1 MVCSIHIKLLK
12 YDRIANIAQFLEK
25 PHLCAMVDSMVSPS
39 KRRIFL
45 SGYFFL
51 TGICFASWA
60 SRIPDIKF
68 HLGLSDGAF
77 GAFLFF
83 LPIGSFLGIPIS
95 GSLTAK
101 HGSKTMITI
110 ASIFYPLA
118 LINIALANT
127 TTHLAIALFLFGII
141 GNMFNVSVN
150 TQATSLAKLFD
161 KSIISSFHGFWSLA
175 GFTGGLLGGFFVA
188 KSISPLEQFISVAIL
203 GWVFLITTR
212 KNLMPDEKSGEPI
225 KKMWTKPS
233 PLLFQFGLV
242 ALSNMICEGMMF
254 DWSGVFFKDV
264 VRVSDTWR
272 TTGYIC
278 FMACMTTGRMFSD
291 RLINYWGP
299 RKQLMLS
306 GLVVCLGLIVA
317 VSYPHLIMS
326 SIGFS
331 LVGFGVSSVIPTI
344 YGVAGKSAAPGQASI
359 ALASVSSI
367 GFFGFLIGPPMIGF
381 LSQAI
386 GLRWAFLSIASL
398 GIVTFLQAHKLKK
411 YL

>member
-1 MVCSIHIKLLK
+1 MTETGITP
-12 YDRIANIAQFLEK
+12 QF
-25 PHLCAMVDSMVSPS
+25 
-39 KRRIFL
+39 RRIIL

-60 SRIPDIKF
+60 SRIPDIKM

-101 HGSKTMITI
+101 FGSKTMVRI
-110 ASIFYPLA
+110 AAVFYPLA

-127 TTHLAIALFLFGII
+127 TTYLALSLFVFGMI

-150 TQATSLAKLFD
+150 TQATSLSKLFE
-161 KSIISSFHGFWSLA
+161 KSIISRFHGFWSLA
-175 GFTGGLLGGFFVA
+175 GFTGGLLGGLFVA
-188 KSISPLEQFISVAIL
+188 KSFSPFYQFSSIAIV
-203 GWVFLITTR
+203 GWLYLIVTQ
-212 KNLMPDEKSGEPI
+212 KYLMPNEKSNAPI
-225 KKMWTKPS
+225 RKMWAKPS
-233 PLLFQFGLV
+233 PFLFQFGLV

-254 DWSGVFFKDV
+254 DWSGLYYKDV
-264 VRVSDTWR
+264 VKVSDAWR

-278 FMACMTTGRMFSD
+278 FMASMTTGRMFAD
-291 RLINYWGP
+291 TLINYWGA

-306 GLVVCLGLIVA
+306 GLVVTIGLLIA
-317 VSYPHLIMS
+317 VSYPHLIIS
-326 SIGFS
+326 SIGFA
-331 LVGFGVSSVIPTI
+331 LVGFGVSSVIPTV
-344 YGVAGKSAAPGQASI
+344 YGTVGRNAAPGQASI

-367 GFFGFLIGPPMIGF
+367 GFFGFLIGPPIIGF

-386 GLRWAFLSIASL
+386 GLRAAFFSVSIL
-398 GIVTFLQAHKLKK
+398 GIVTFLQAHRLKK